1 MANLPYM
8 RILFLTDGLAPFVIG
23 GMQQHS
29 AQLVKHLAPLVESIT
44 LCHCGVPNAPAPMNS
59 EVLATLGNP
68 KNVQVIGLPFVDKGR
83 MPGHYLRTS
92 RRLSRE
98 YQERVGDLSQYDA
111 IYAQGL
117 MGDAFLR
124 QHPKVLVNLHGLE
137 MFQPG
142 FTRRERLSKMLL
154 RPIFRRQLR
163 QSWKNV
169 SLGGRLT
176 DIIHQHDGGRGSAV
190 VLPNGIAQHWMLS
203 EEERQVRSQLDPARK
218 LKYVMVGRNEFRK
231 GLHVLQEAL
240 KLLSEPI
247 ELHMIGEWP
256 RWDAGIHKVVFHG
269 VVRDQQALKEKLDA
283 CDVLLLPSLS
293 EGMPTVILEAMA
305 RGLDVIASDVGAVRE
320 LVKKPLP
327 PRNSRALA
335 TTIQEHQLGRFNNVD
350 LARYAWTTVAELT
363 KDAFLFG
370 NTRASP

>member
-29 AQLVKHLAPLVESIT
+29 TQLVTHLAPLVEEIT
-44 LCHCGVPNAPAPMNS
+44 LCHCGVPNAPAPEDS
-59 EVLATLGNP
+59 EVLATLGHP
-68 KNVQVIGLPFVDKGR
+68 TNVQVIGLPFIDKGR
-83 MPGHYLRTS
+83 FPGHYLRAS
-92 RRLSRE
+92 RRLSQAYRKHA
-98 YQERVGDLSQYDA
+98 GDLGQYDA

-137 MFQPG
+137 MFQSG
-142 FTRRERLSKMLL
+142 FSWRERLAKMLL

-176 DIIHQHDGGRGSAV
+176 DIIHQHDGGREAAV
-190 VLPNGIAQHWMLS
+190 VLPNGIAQDWMLS
-203 EEERQVRSQLDPARK
+203 EEERQLRSHLDPARN

-269 VVRDQQALKEKLDA
+269 VVRDQQALKEKIDA

-305 RGLDVIASDVGAVRE
+305 RGLYVIASDVGAVKE
-320 LVKKPLP
+320 LVNKPLP
-327 PRNSRALA
+327 PGDIRSLAEAIKCAQLVKALP
-335 TTIQEHQLGRFNNVD
+335 EDLVRFEWNR
-350 LARYAWTTVAELT
+350 LARDTHQEL
-363 KDAFLFG
+363 KCSLS
-370 NTRASP
+370 NVNS